1 MRANCSLGSAFSAQI
16 LLLTLSFRKKKKKAI
31 GPLEEMADSRM
42 GQEIYK
48 TSLEYLVLSAS
59 KYVLQKKRVIINNN
73 DVGMSKG
80 SRSRFPIEL

>member
-1 MRANCSLGSAFSAQI
+1 
-16 LLLTLSFRKKKKKAI
+16 
-31 GPLEEMADSRM
+31 MADSRM

-48 TSLEYLVLSAS
+48 MSLEYLVLSAS

-73 DVGMSKG
+73 GVGMSKG